1 MIRNFRKVL
10 CERSKTSSFHFNRGF
25 HKANFTT
32 DHRVI
37 KGLSESHYRV
47 ITGSSQI
54 YKRVITGSLAICYDN
69 HQILSHNK
77 AITASS
83 MSHQRVIRE
92 SSESHQRVIRESSE
106 IINRGPLAWQILSG
120 SKLIIFA
127 YWSFVYLKIVRNTG
141 VWHRPCRALP
151 PLGHSPTRPRP
162 ILT

>member
-92 SSESHQRVIRESSE
+92 VINESSESHQSHQRVITGSLDSHQRLNTHQRVIRNYFE
-106 IINRGPLAWQILSG
+106 N
-120 SKLIIFA
+120 SK
-127 YWSFVYLKIVRNTG
+127 KKED
-141 VWHRPCRALP
+141 LP
-151 PLGHSPTRPRP
+151 
-162 ILT
+162 